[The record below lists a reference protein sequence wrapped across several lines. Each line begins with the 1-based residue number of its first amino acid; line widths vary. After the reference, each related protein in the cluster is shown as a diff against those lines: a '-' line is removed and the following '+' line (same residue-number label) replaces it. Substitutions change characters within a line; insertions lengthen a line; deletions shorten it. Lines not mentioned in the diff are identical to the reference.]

1 MNERNGYIAVEG
13 LDKFFKQMERSSKEV
28 QDAVLQGF
36 DEFGANVI
44 ADAQINLGQNTSV
57 VTGLLRKSGKVQRVN
72 DGKSVE
78 IGFFDTTNRNS
89 GYALFV
95 EYGRRAG
102 KFPPV
107 DELVQWARKKFRL
120 DMRAAKSVGFL
131 TARKIARSGS
141 APHPFFQ
148 PAVNKNISKLSEVIR
163 KVLQRNEK
171 YR

>member
-57 VTGLLRKSGKVQRVN
+57 VTGLLRQSGKVQRVN

>member
-1 MNERNGYIAVEG
+1 MERNGYIAVEG
-13 LDKFFKQMERSSKEV
+13 LDKLNQAMAKSSTEV
-28 QDAVLQGF
+28 QEAVIKGF
-36 DEFGANVI
+36 ETFGANVI
-44 ADAQINLGQNTSV
+44 ADAQMNLRQNTSV
-57 VTGLLRKSGKVQRVN
+57 VTGLLRQSGKVQKVN
-72 DGKSVE
+72 DGKSVD

-89 GYALFV
+89 GYALYV
-95 EYGRRAG
+95 ENGRRAG

-120 DMRAAKSVGFL
+120 DMRAAKSVGF
-131 TARKIARSGS
+131 AVAKKIAEQGS

-148 PAVNKNISKLSEVIR
+148 PAVKKNTNSLTEIIK